1 MLRQFG
7 EIEVVFDAVSKSG
20 MSMMRK
26 KYMRQV
32 GHANAQMF
40 FHVDSAE
47 DLAQKVNAATKV
59 LADESYYSAIPQQ
72 GLLLSTKV
80 SMTVSDRLRMVKMI
94 HLHV

>member
-7 EIEVVFDAVSKSG
+7 EVEVVFDAVSKRG

-32 GHANAQMF
+32 GHADAQMY
-40 FHVDSAE
+40 FHVDSATE
-47 DLAQKVNAATKV
+47 LAKKVNSHTKI
-59 LADESYYSAIPQQ
+59 LADESYYSGIPQN

-80 SMTVSDRLRMVKMI
+80 CMAVSDRLRMVKMI
-94 HLHV
+94 HLKI